1 MRLRRRSVLKFLS
14 VSAAGV
20 AATGM
25 GAQRA
30 FAEECRDDRREVIE
44 RDVCVIGGG
53 SSGTY
58 SAVSLKDAGKS
69 VVVVERK
76 LRLGGHTETYVDPA
90 TGIPTDY
97 GVVVF
102 NDTPVVEAYFARLG
116 VTPFAISPASFGGP
130 TVNFDLRTGKP

>member
-1 MRLRRRSVLKFLS
+1 MHLRRRSVLEFLS
-14 VSAAGV
+14 VSAAS
-20 AATGM
+20 AATS
-25 GAQRA
+25 GAFLQQA
-30 FAEECRDDRREVIE
+30 QAEERDGDRRQPIE

-53 SSGTY
+53 SSGTC

-76 LRLGGHTETYVDPA
+76 LRLGGHTETFVDPA

-102 NDTPVVEAYFARLG
+102 HDLPVVNAYFARLG
-116 VTPFAISPASFGGP
+116 VTSLAI
-130 TVNFDLRTGKP
+130 